1 MFSFKPASR
10 RLMNIYMGIGLGFG
24 AIILYLTFLTAYT
37 FSHSGELVLLPIES
51 VNQSY
56 ACK

>member
-10 RLMNIYMGIGLGFG
+10 RLMNIYMGITLGVG
-24 AIILYLTFLTAYT
+24 AMILYLTFLIAYT
-37 FSHSGELVLLPIES
+37 FSHSGELVLLPLES
-51 VNQSY
+51 VYQSH